1 MNRQRLLQLDE
12 RRLNRLLLRL
22 PEIPKI
28 VETQA
33 EAVQVTAEAQAEA
46 VQAIVEAQAEAVQV
60 TAEAQVEA
68 VQAIVETQVEAKVV
82 VKPEV
87 QKPQEIN
94 YCF

>member
-1 MNRQRLLQLDE
+1 MRIIIHLTI
-12 RRLNRLLLRL
+12 
-22 PEIPKI
+22 EIPKT
-28 VETQA
+28 VETP
-33 EAVQVTAEAQAEA
+33 EQVTAET
-46 VQAIVEAQAEAVQV
+46 QAEAVQV

>member
-1 MNRQRLLQLDE
+1 M
-12 RRLNRLLLRL
+12 
-22 PEIPKI
+22 
-28 VETQA
+28 
-33 EAVQVTAEAQAEA
+33 
-46 VQAIVEAQAEAVQV
+46 EAQAEAVQV

>member
-1 MNRQRLLQLDE
+1 MSLPPRTRWSSPENQDASIGC
-12 RRLNRLLLRL
+12 L
-22 PEIPKI
+22 PEIPKM

-33 EAVQVTAEAQAEA
+33 EA
-46 VQAIVEAQAEAVQV
+46 IQV

>member
-1 MNRQRLLQLDE
+1 MDTE
-12 RRLNRLLLRL
+12 
-22 PEIPKI
+22 
-28 VETQA
+28 A
-33 EAVQVTAEAQAEA
+33 EAFEAIEESQG
-46 VQAIVEAQAEAVQV
+46 EAVQV